1 MSSPMDPSKKRL
13 TILCA
18 ILALVAIFRVVTLES
33 PTAPTGPVQNRPTP
47 RNVPGASGSPLP
59 QEDRL
64 QVRLDLLEK
73 TGEEN
78 VVEPAIKNPFAPLRS
93 TAPPPPPPPPPIE
106 MPVFDDF
113 PEPEPPDEAELARA
127 AAKRALGE
135 ITYTGYL
142 ERDKGKRSGVFVKTA
157 QTAVGGKGEPI
168 FERFLIK
175 DLTPT
180 TALIEET
187 TTHAEITLQLAEKH

>member
-1 MSSPMDPSKKRL
+1 MDPSKKRL

-18 ILALVAIFRVVTLES
+18 ILALVAILRVVTLES
-33 PTAPTGPVQNRPTP
+33 PTAPTGQVQNRPTP
-47 RNVPGASGSPLP
+47 QNLPGASATQLP
-59 QEDRL
+59 QKEGL
-64 QVRLDLLEK
+64 HVELALLEK
-73 TGEEN
+73 QGGET
-78 VVEPAIKNPFAPLRS
+78 EPTEEIKNPFEPLRS
-93 TAPPPPPPPPPIE
+93 TVPPPPPPPPPVE
-106 MPVFDDF
+106 VPVFTDF
-113 PEPEPPDEAELARA
+113 PEPEPPDEAEIARA

-142 ERDKGKRSGVFVKTA
+142 ERDKGRRSGVFVKTA

-175 DLTPT
+175 DLTAT

-187 TTHAEITLQLAEKH
+187 TTHAEITLQLAEKP